1 MRLSRFAKAMKQR
14 SLRAFIDGGD
24 CHRCDGNDVAFCF
37 TANNCFEGQSKN
49 FCQKLVHERL
59 PGYNCGVLVVSSF
72 VLSIL
77 SNMQHR
83 MLGLLLPQDAVLDV
97 KQIEVELATM
107 SP

>member
-24 CHRCDGNDVAFCF
+24 CHGCDGNDVAFCF
-37 TANNCFEGQSKN
+37 TANKCSNVIQII

-59 PGYNCGVLVVSSF
+59 PGYNWGVLVVSSF